1 MRIGLLYKVMVIMV
15 AISVIPLTIVGF
27 ISVGDAKDIGYSSVD
42 DAEKMG
48 ETTVEAS
55 VEGIT
60 DIVSD
65 NFIRLGTSIAEKTV
79 SFLEERE
86 KDTLFVAELSESYLN
101 ETTELEGILTS
112 FANSKTST
120 IWYNTHTTADPTE
133 VTETIPMFTRLA
145 FIDPYGNEVI
155 KIINGT
161 PSSDLKNVSQPA
173 NTEFKSEEYFQKTT
187 VLNDKEIYVSR
198 VNTWYVSSDTA
209 RGGVSGSE
217 WDNIPGIDVMKRGDI
232 KFATPI
238 YLGGE
243 LQGIVVLS
251 VDYRH
256 LAELTKHIN
265 PTSEIREV
273 TTSYDKK
280 NYVLFFDDE
289 GNTIVHPKPNNI
301 RGYLPDGEL
310 EHTNTV
316 TTPGGIFNLHDYDK
330 SLAYREM
337 YNASV
342 KRHEPY
348 VTSSVDVSG
357 KSKMTVTVPVIYD
370 KGEYAPEGVFGGL
383 MLSIDSS
390 LYYETSND
398 IKDIIE
404 EQTNITVGNIKTRT
418 ESLSSE
424 NVIFLSL
431 IIVVII
437 SIILSVFLSRLVTKP
452 LIRFKEVANR
462 VSMGDVF
469 DDTDI
474 DVKSNDELGDV
485 ADSFRRMVASIR
497 ASYIM
502 MNPELEDQFLKKGGG
517 E

>member
-15 AISVIPLTIVGF
+15 SISVIPLTIVGI

-48 ETTVEAS
+48 ETAVNAS

-60 DIVSD
+60 DIVAD

-86 KDTLFVAELSESYLN
+86 KDTLYISELSESHLN
-101 ETTELEGILTS
+101 NITELEELLTS
-112 FANSKTST
+112 FAEYKTSA

-133 VTETIPMFTRLA
+133 VTETVPMYTRIS

-161 PSSDLKNVSQPA
+161 PTMDLKNVSIPA
-173 NTEFKSEEYFQKTT
+173 NTEFKNEEYFQKTKE
-187 VLNDKEIYVSR
+187 LNDKEVYVSR
-198 VNTWYVSSDTA
+198 VNTWYVSSDKA
-209 RGGVSGSE
+209 RGGVSGSQ
-217 WDNIPGIDVMKRGDI
+217 WDNIPGIDVMKWGDI

-243 LQGIVVLS
+243 FKGMVVLS

-280 NYVLFFDDE
+280 NYILFFDDE

-301 RGYLPDGEL
+301 RGYLPDGTL
-310 EHTNTV
+310 EHTNTIA
-316 TTPGGIFNLHDYDK
+316 TPGGIFNLHDYDK

-342 KRHEPY
+342 VRREPY

-357 KSKMTVTVPVIYD
+357 KSKMTVTVPVPYD
-370 KGEYAPEGVFGGL
+370 KGEYEQAGVFGGL

-390 LYYETSND
+390 LYYETSNE
-398 IKDIIE
+398 IKGIIE
-404 EQTNITVGNIKTRT
+404 DQTNITVGNIKTRT

-424 NVIFLSL
+424 NVILFSL
-431 IIVVII
+431 IIVVVI
-437 SIILSVFLSRLVTKP
+437 SIVISLFLSRLVTKP
-452 LIRFKEVANR
+452 LVRFKEVANR

-474 DVKSNDELGDV
+474 DVKSNDELGEL
-485 ADSFRRMVASIR
+485 AESFRRMVASIR

-502 MNPELEDQFLKKGGG
+502 MNPELAEEKLKQGVK